1 MDGYCYKCTGYGD
14 DYYYDKDLDEFIY
27 TYNNYP
33 YNNNN

>member
-27 TYNNYP
+27 STA
-33 YNNNN
+33 